1 MSGEPAE
8 KPAIDPAQSN
18 AQSGGGEASNSEQVT
33 VSAQFKR
40 EALEHW
46 KPAAEKVNKLEAQL
60 QEQQRRFDELQRQVY
75 GGGQAATDPD
85 VELVRQLQEQ
95 AQYDPVA
102 RMTLRNTEMTLKAQA
117 EAWLSQQL
125 VSVPESK
132 RPQVA
137 EYIRAKGYQVDA
149 QSALNVLTDPDTKT
163 LQQKLAEM
171 QTELER
177 LRGARPNGVSPAA
190 AAPAAVD
197 AGDGKVKETV
207 TPQEYAATL
216 QAGGPAARALMDA
229 VKSGQTKL
237 VPK

>member
-1 MSGEPAE
+1 MSGEPAGT
-8 KPAIDPAQSN
+8 PAIDPSQSN
-18 AQSGGGEASNSEQVT
+18 AQSGGGEAGSSDQVT

-46 KPAAEKVNKLEAQL
+46 KPAAEKVNRLESQL
-60 QEQQRRFDELQRQVY
+60 QEQQRRFDDLQRQVY
-75 GGGQAATDPD
+75 GNGQAATDPD

-125 VSVPESK
+125 VNVPESK

-149 QSALNVLTDPDTKT
+149 NHALNVLTDPDTKT
-163 LQQKLAEM
+163 LQSKLDEM

-177 LRGARPNGVSPAA
+177 LRGARPNGVSPSS
-190 AAPAAVD
+190 AAPAVAD

-207 TPQEYAATL
+207 SPQEYAATL
-216 QAGGPAARALMDA
+216 QAGGPRARALMDA
-229 VKSGQTKL
+229 VKAGQTKL
-237 VPK
+237 VRG